1 MPTTMNISLPD
12 NLAAFIEQE
21 VTAGGY
27 ASQSEVV
34 RDALRLLHREKAS
47 EQEKLEMLR
56 RAVAIGIEDWRQGR
70 VDARPIDKILDEID
84 EEGVGPPMS

>member
-1 MPTTMNISLPD
+1 MPTMNISLPE

-21 VTAGGY
+21 VAAGGY

-34 RDALRLLHREKAS
+34 RDALRLLHREKAA

-56 RAVAIGIEDWRQGR
+56 RAVMVGIEDWRQGR
-70 VDARPIDKILDEID
+70 VDDRPIDAILNEPDG
-84 EEGVGPPMS
+84 EEA

>member
-12 NLAAFIEQE
+12 NLASFIEQE
-21 VTAGGY
+21 VTTGGY

-34 RDALRLLHREKAS
+34 RDALRLLYREKAG

-56 RAVAIGIEDWRQGR
+56 RAVSIGVEDWRQGR
-70 VDARPIDKILDEID
+70 VDERPIDEILDGLD
-84 EEGVGPPMS
+84 EE

>member
-12 NLAAFIEQE
+12 NLASFIERE
-21 VTAGGY
+21 VATGGY

-56 RAVAIGIEDWRQGR
+56 RAVTIGVDDWRLGR
-70 VDARPIDKILDEID
+70 VDDRPIDAILDEID
-84 EEGVGPPMS
+84 GETVWPPIS

>member
-12 NLAAFIEQE
+12 NLATFIEQE
-21 VTAGGY
+21 VATGGY

-34 RDALRLLHREKAS
+34 RDALRLLSREKAS

-56 RAVAIGIEDWRQGR
+56 RAVTVGLEDWRHGR
-70 VDARPIDKILDEID
+70 LDDRPIDIILDEID
-84 EEGVGPPMS
+84 EEEV

>member
-84 EEGVGPPMS
+84 EEGV